1 MLYVKVFDVSVET
14 AGRRYERWF
23 VDECRLVVPTI
34 HGHVRYVLSL
44 SFIRAVVAAAAA
56 ATYTRIPPVSCRVG
70 GVVVK
75 K

>member
-1 MLYVKVFDVSVET
+1 MSDGSLMNVGWWCQRFTVTYVTS
-14 AGRRYERWF
+14 
-23 VDECRLVVPTI
+23 
-34 HGHVRYVLSL
+34 SL
-44 SFIRAVVAAAAA
+44 SPLLQPVVAAAAA